1 MVNILHKMRETKL
14 KGFSSRITNLN
25 WIASIFLPLMVIL
38 MEVLWVYPW
47 LNWVGKWQSFDWQRT
62 PLSLIS
68 IFIILGISFIIT
80 RFQSI
85 QRPVVLWIKLGLLL
99 VIIFIIVRFEYNAGI
114 DLLSGQWFSY
124 FAQLII
130 DSFTH
135 PHPIVL
141 ALIVSVYLCW
151 RGIRLGNSPLLFDDV
166 YRYFLVGLI
175 ALVLLVIVWAAT
187 MGLGSLGNLATTV
200 GLQVTG
206 FFFFGLTAL
215 ALGNLKVV
223 QRRLRRE
230 EMTPLSNR
238 RWIGI
243 LLSVVVGIVL
253 LSIGI
258 SSIFSPGIVAVIMQV
273 FDFVF
278 NIFSH
283 ILYYIY
289 IPISYLVEGIYYII
303 MFIIN
308 LIRGRNPLKFEIPE
322 FFEPEELPEALAR
335 QAGGIDIVLIL
346 KWLFLVI
353 IIAAIIYLLARAISR
368 FRSFQEEGEVEEVSE
383 SLWSWKG
390 FRSDLRLFLSM
401 LFNRWRLKR
410 MQKTSDSLVPSWYL
424 EDDAKNILDVR
435 EIYRRLLW
443 SASHSG
449 IKHRNHETP
458 YEYSRRL
465 SRTVP
470 DSSEQLGELTNLYV
484 NVRYGEIEVKNE
496 KLEYANVLWRVLH
509 RLLRR
514 PEKDN
519 PGK

>member
-1 MVNILHKMRETKL
+1 MKAFL
-14 KGFSSRITNLN
+14 SRVTNLN
-25 WIASIFLPLMVIL
+25 WVASIFLPLMVII

-47 LNWVGKWQSFDWQRT
+47 LVWVGKWQAFDWQRT
-62 PLSLIS
+62 PLNLLSLVV
-68 IFIILGISFIIT
+68 ILGISFIIT
-80 RFQSI
+80 RFRSTK
-85 QRPVVLWIKLGLLL
+85 RPAVLWIKLGLLM
-99 VIIFIIVRFEYNAGI
+99 VIIFVIIRMEYGTGFN
-114 DLLSGQWFSY
+114 LLSGQWFSHA
-124 FAQLII
+124 AQLFI
-130 DSFTH
+130 DSFSH
-135 PHPIVL
+135 PHPINL
-141 ALIVSVYLCW
+141 AIIALVYLCW

-175 ALVLLVIVWAAT
+175 ALVLLVIVWTAT
-187 MGLGSLGNLATTV
+187 MGLGSLGSLASTV

-206 FFFFGLTAL
+206 FFLFGLTAL

-223 QRRLRRE
+223 QRRLLRE

-258 SSIFSPGIVAVIMQV
+258 SSIFSPGLVAALMRL

-289 IPISYLVEGIYYII
+289 IPISYLVQGIYYVVL
-303 MFIIN
+303 FLIN
-308 LIRGRNPLKFEIPE
+308 LIRGRNPFEIETPE
-322 FFEPEELPEALAR
+322 FFEPEELPEAIAR

-346 KWLFLVI
+346 KWVFLVFI
-353 IIAAIIYLLARAISR
+353 IVGVIYLLTKAISR

-390 FRSDLRLFLSM
+390 FRADLHLFLSM
-401 LFNRWRLKR
+401 LFNRWRLRR
-410 MQKTSDSLVPSWYL
+410 MQKDSGSLVPSWYL
-424 EDDAKNILDVR
+424 EDDTQTILNVR

-484 NVRYGEIEVKNE
+484 NVRYGDIEVKNE
-496 KLEYANVLWRVLH
+496 KLEYANALWRFIR
-509 RLLRR
+509 RLLQR
-514 PEKDN
+514 PEKDDS
-519 PGK
+519 GK